1 VYSPATVDHFSQP
14 RNVGRLTDADG
25 IGRVDDRATDN
36 LVEIS
41 LKLDRD
47 GVVAARFRVFGCSAC
62 VAAGSAAT
70 ELAIGQ
76 ALTEVA
82 GIDAA
87 AILVALDGLPSDK
100 LHCAELAA
108 RALREAIE
116 MATGTRM

>member
-14 RNVGRLTDADG
+14 RNVGRLPDADG

-47 GVVAARFRVFGCSAC
+47 RVVTARFRVFGCSAC

-70 ELAIGQ
+70 ELATGQ
-76 ALTEVA
+76 PLTEVVR
-82 GIDAA
+82 ITAA
-87 AILVALDGLPSDK
+87 AVLTALDGLPPDK

-108 RALREAIE
+108 QALGEAVA
-116 MATGTRM
+116 MAVNAT